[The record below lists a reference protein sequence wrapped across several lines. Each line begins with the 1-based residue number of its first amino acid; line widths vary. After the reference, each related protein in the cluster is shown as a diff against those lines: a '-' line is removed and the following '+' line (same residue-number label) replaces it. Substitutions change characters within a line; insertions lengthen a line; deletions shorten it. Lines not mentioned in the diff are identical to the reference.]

1 MFIVGLTG
9 GIGSGKSVV
18 SERFKT
24 LGITVVDADLASR
37 EVVKPGRPA
46 LVEIKNHFGESIL
59 NDEGDLNRRKLREI
73 IVSDDK
79 QRQWLES
86 VLHPRIGEQVRKELE
101 DSSSVYT
108 LYVAPLLFES
118 NGDQICSRVLIV
130 DVPIEIQISRTCS
143 RDKVSIEQVEKIINS
158 QISRKERLE
167 KADDIISND
176 GTIEEMEAAVDK
188 LHKKYLEL
196 TNK

>member
-24 LGITVVDADLASR
+24 FGITVVDADLASR
-37 EVVKPGRPA
+37 EVVKPGKPA
-46 LVEIKNHFGESIL
+46 LLEIKNHFGESIL
-59 NDEGDLNRRKLREI
+59 DDEGNLHRRKLREI

-79 QRQWLES
+79 KRQWLES
-86 VLHPRIGEQVRKELE
+86 VLHPRIGQQVRKELE

-118 NGDQICSRVLIV
+118 NGDQICSRVLVV
-130 DVPIEIQISRTCS
+130 DVPIETQISRTCS
-143 RDKVSIEQVEKIINS
+143 RDQVSIEQVEKIINS

-176 GTIEEMEAAVDK
+176 GTLEEMEGAVDK
-188 LHKKYLEL
+188 LHKRYLEL
-196 TNK
+196 SNK

>member
-24 LGITVVDADLASR
+24 FGITVVDADLASR
-37 EVVKPGRPA
+37 EVVKPGKPA
-46 LVEIKNHFGESIL
+46 LLEIKNHFGESIL
-59 NDEGDLNRRKLREI
+59 DDEGNLHRRKLREI

-79 QRQWLES
+79 KRQWLES

-118 NGDQICSRVLIV
+118 NGDQICSRVLVV
-130 DVPIEIQISRTCS
+130 DVPIETQISRTCS
-143 RDKVSIEQVEKIINS
+143 RDQVSIEQVEKIINS

-167 KADDIISND
+167 KADDVISND
-176 GTIEEMEAAVDK
+176 GTLEEMEGAVDK
-188 LHKKYLEL
+188 LHKRYLEL
-196 TNK
+196 SNK

>member
-24 LGITVVDADLASR
+24 FGITVVDADLASR
-37 EVVKPGRPA
+37 EVVKPGKPA
-46 LVEIKNHFGESIL
+46 LLEIKNHFGESIL
-59 NDEGDLNRRKLREI
+59 DDEGNLHRRKLREI

-79 QRQWLES
+79 KRQWLES

-101 DSSSVYT
+101 DSSSIYT

-118 NGDQICSRVLIV
+118 NGDQICSRVLVV
-130 DVPIEIQISRTCS
+130 DVPIETQISRTCS
-143 RDKVSIEQVEKIINS
+143 RDQVSIEQVEKIINS

-167 KADDIISND
+167 KADDVISND
-176 GTIEEMEAAVDK
+176 GTLEEMEGAVDK
-188 LHKKYLEL
+188 LHKRYLEL
-196 TNK
+196 SNK

>member
-9 GIGSGKSVV
+9 GIGSGKSAV

-24 LGITVVDADLASR
+24 FGITVVDADLASR
-37 EVVKPGRPA
+37 EVVKPGKPA
-46 LVEIKNHFGESIL
+46 LEEIKNHFGESIL
-59 NDEGDLNRRKLREI
+59 NDEGNLHRRKLREI

-108 LYVAPLLFES
+108 LYVAPLLLES
-118 NGDQICSRVLIV
+118 NGHQICSRVLVV

-143 RDKVSIEQVEKIINS
+143 RDQVSIEQVEKIISS
-158 QISRKERLE
+158 QISRKERLK

>member
-9 GIGSGKSVV
+9 GIGSGKSAV

-24 LGITVVDADLASR
+24 FGITVVDADLASR
-37 EVVKPGRPA
+37 EVVKPGKPA
-46 LVEIKNHFGESIL
+46 LEEIKNHFGESIL
-59 NDEGDLNRRKLREI
+59 NDEGNLHRRKLREI

-101 DSSSVYT
+101 ISSSVFT
-108 LYVAPLLFES
+108 LYVAPLLLES
-118 NGDQICSRVLIV
+118 NGHQICSRVLVV

-143 RDKVSIEQVEKIINS
+143 RDQVSIEQVEKIISS
-158 QISRKERLE
+158 QISRKERLR

>member
-1 MFIVGLTG
+1 MFFYRKYRKDTIYRLHSNVY
-9 GIGSGKSVV
+9 
-18 SERFKT
+18 
-24 LGITVVDADLASR
+24 
-37 EVVKPGRPA
+37 
-46 LVEIKNHFGESIL
+46 KNPLYYIL
-59 NDEGDLNRRKLREI
+59 LLNN
-73 IVSDDK
+73 
-79 QRQWLES
+79 
-86 VLHPRIGEQVRKELE
+86 IGEQVRKELE

>member
-24 LGITVVDADLASR
+24 FGITVVDADLASR
-37 EVVKPGRPA
+37 EVVKPGKPA
-46 LVEIKNHFGESIL
+46 LLEIKNHFGESIL
-59 NDEGDLNRRKLREI
+59 DDEGNLHRRKLREI

-79 QRQWLES
+79 KRQWLES
-86 VLHPRIGEQVRKELE
+86 VLHPRIGQQVRKELE

-118 NGDQICSRVLIV
+118 NGDQICSRVLVV
-130 DVPIEIQISRTCS
+130 DVPIETQISRTCS
-143 RDKVSIEQVEKIINS
+143 RDQDSIEQVEKINNS

-176 GTIEEMEAAVDK
+176 GTLEEMEGAVDK
-188 LHKKYLEL
+188 LHKRYLEL
-196 TNK
+196 SNK